1 MELIM
6 LFMFQFMEQW
16 IDNACALM
24 KIQIKKKNLKDVF
37 LGCCPWFFSIEFLYF
52 SNIFFYCLCNQ
63 N

>member
-37 LGCCPWFFSIEFLYF
+37 LGCCPWFFYIELLYF
-52 SNIFFYCLCNQ
+52 FLLPL
-63 N
+63 